1 MSGKN
6 SIPSRNLPV
15 TASAGRAH
23 EVRVFTF
30 DAHGLKFDVR
40 AIVIDGDPWF
50 IAMDVS
56 AVLGYSD
63 AFKMTARLDEDEK
76 SNRQIGG
83 LGSPTGGRGVSVI
96 SESGLYVAI
105 VGSKKPD
112 AKPFRRWVTGT
123 VLPSL
128 RKTGAYLPDGYI
140 AVSREEHEE
149 LLRLRRSIATASAHA
164 AVTDLHLAAERVE
177 TTSQATASVHARE
190 LSRRRR
196 QKRVNAALLK
206 TTARAMQRD
215 LFADPVDGGRIDL
228 EAALVASANECPAI
242 AAVATVAVE
251 AIRAIQSMQTG
262 GSGELR
268 AMHGQEKPPSIH

>member
-6 SIPSRNLPV
+6 SIPSRNLPAR
-15 TASAGRAH
+15 ASAGGTH

-30 DAHGLKFDVR
+30 DANGLRFDIR
-40 AIVIDGDPWF
+40 AVAVDGEPWF
-50 IAMDVS
+50 IAMDAS

-63 AFKMTARLDEDEK
+63 AFEMTKRLDSDEK
-76 SNRQIGG
+76 QNLQIAGFG
-83 LGSPTGGRGVSVI
+83 PRGVAVI

-105 VGSKKPD
+105 VGSKKPE

-128 RKTGAYLPDGYI
+128 RKTGAYLPDGYL

-149 LLRLRRSIATASAHA
+149 LLRLRRSIATASAHSA
-164 AVTDLHLAAERVE
+164 MTDLHLAAERVE

-215 LFADPVDGGRIDL
+215 LFADPMDGGRIDL

-251 AIRAIQSMQTG
+251 AIRAIQSMQAG
-262 GSGELR
+262 GTSELR
-268 AMHGQEKPPSIH
+268 AMPGQAKPPSIH